1 MVVRPSSTLG
11 FRPGFCI
18 PWFRDL
24 EKSSNVPEA
33 PLPHVAKW
41 HWKEQVIRVWRCP
54 HTKASQWM
62 LVPYRPVHGS
72 WFFISP
78 MLVPLPPPH
87 CCLHS
92 TAVERSFWT
101 KDDGSSQGLWEAID
115 VGALPPAKEAG
126 YLSRGC
132 LPFYS
137 SGILC
142 WCLLTGV
149 KAWEDRPLY

>member
-1 MVVRPSSTLG
+1 
-11 FRPGFCI
+11 
-18 PWFRDL
+18 
-24 EKSSNVPEA
+24 
-33 PLPHVAKW
+33 
-41 HWKEQVIRVWRCP
+41 
-54 HTKASQWM
+54 
-62 LVPYRPVHGS
+62 
-72 WFFISP
+72 

-115 VGALPPAKEAG
+115 VGAFPPAKESG

-142 WCLLTGV
+142 WRLLTGV
-149 KAWEDRPLY
+149 KAWEDRPLYQVVWGVGPFWPLGTEVLNPADKKEM